1 MTTLISWYID
11 WNLNLNVFNWFAMPS
26 QEDIDKIIT
35 NMSKIFQK
43 EVSIN
48 FVEYNTQ
55 ADIDKEVARQ
65 IDLKKE
71 IEFKNSKENFTLL
84 KQSQWQ

>member
-71 IEFKNSKENFTLL
+71 IEFNNSKENFTLL